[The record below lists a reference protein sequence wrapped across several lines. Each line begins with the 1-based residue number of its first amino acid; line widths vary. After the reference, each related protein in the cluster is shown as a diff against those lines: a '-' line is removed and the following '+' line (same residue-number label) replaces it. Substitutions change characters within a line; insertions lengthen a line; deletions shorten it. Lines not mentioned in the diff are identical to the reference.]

1 MGLSNGPSSQ
11 CKDLRWEPPNSTA
24 YVHNAQ
30 GRKADMDAVQ
40 IWVVYGKTEGWKTQR
55 GREGKGRK
63 EGEGRE
69 GKGRAVKGRGV
80 QGRGHNE
87 RGGEGSRGE
96 GREAGR
102 ALELG
107 A

>member
-1 MGLSNGPSSQ
+1 MRLSNGPSSQ

-30 GRKADMDAVQ
+30 GRKADMEAVQ

-55 GREGKGRK
+55 GREGKGGK
-63 EGEGRE
+63 EGDGT
-69 GKGRAVKGRGV
+69 
-80 QGRGHNE
+80 
-87 RGGEGSRGE
+87 GGEGSGGDGE

-102 ALELG
+102 ALEWG

>member
-1 MGLSNGPSSQ
+1 MRLSNGPSSQ

-30 GRKADMDAVQ
+30 GRKADMEAVQ

-55 GREGKGRK
+55 GREGKGGK
-63 EGEGRE
+63 EGEGKGGE
-69 GKGRAVKGRGV
+69 GKGG
-80 QGRGHNE
+80 E
-87 RGGEGSRGE
+87 GEGSPGE

-102 ALELG
+102 ALEWG